1 MVKTT
6 TIDAD
11 GASHAAGRGPFK
23 AGFYTIMAAQFFS
36 SLADNALL
44 IAAIALLLALNGP
57 AWMTPFLKIFFTL
70 SYVLLAAFVG
80 AFADSRP
87 KGKVMFA
94 ANAVKIVGCLLMLLP
109 EHSASGDP
117 DYLIVL
123 IAYGIVGIGAATY
136 SPAKYGIVTELLPPR
151 QLVAANGWIEGL
163 TVLSIILGTML
174 GGVLIGAEAAGALLT
189 LHIPRVTNPSEA
201 AMGVI
206 VGIYL
211 IAALFNLFI
220 PDTGARYA
228 RQYVNPLCLVRDF
241 SGCFMRLWRD
251 RFGQISLAA
260 TTLLWGAGAVLQF
273 IVLKWAEHNLG
284 LDLERGAVMQGTV
297 AVGIALGAVVAART
311 VSLENAIHVLPL
323 GVVMGCGIA
332 LMPLVH
338 DVRFAYPLLIVVGA
352 MAGFFLVPM
361 NALLQHRGYTL
372 LSAGHSIAV
381 QNFNENLNILLMLGI
396 YAGLVWLDFSIGTII
411 LVFSALLSVL
421 MLVLLYWSRRNH
433 TYDSALPVPA
443 DAD

>member
-1 MVKTT
+1 MHPPGHDRERLK
-6 TIDAD
+6 
-11 GASHAAGRGPFK
+11 P
-23 AGFYTIMAAQFFS
+23 GFYTIMAAQFFS

-44 IAAIALLLALNGP
+44 IAAIALLMELKGP

-87 KGKVMFA
+87 KGKVMFS

-109 EHSASGDP
+109 ERDLSGDP

-123 IAYGIVGIGAATY
+123 IAYGIVGVGAATY

-151 QLVAANGWIEGL
+151 QLVVANGWIEGL
-163 TVLSIILGTML
+163 TVLSIIVGAVL
-174 GGVLIGAEAAGALLT
+174 GGVLIGAQASSALLT
-189 LHIPRVTNPSEA
+189 LNIPRLTNPSEA

-220 PDTGARYA
+220 PDTGARYP
-228 RQYVNPLCLVRDF
+228 RQFVNPLRLLQDF
-241 SGCFMRLWRD
+241 GGCFMQLWRD

-273 IVLKWAEHNLG
+273 IVLKWAENNLG
-284 LDLERGAVMQGTV
+284 FDLERGAIMQGTV
-297 AVGIALGAVVAART
+297 AIGIALGAAVAARVVSMDNALRVLPFGAAMGVG
-311 VSLENAIHVLPL
+311 VSLLPF
-323 GVVMGCGIA
+323 VHTAA
-332 LMPLVH
+332 L
-338 DVRFAYPLLIVVGA
+338 AYPLLIAVGA

-381 QNFNENLNILLMLGI
+381 QNFNENLNILIMLGI
-396 YAGLVWLDFSIGTII
+396 YAALVWLDFSIGTII
-411 LVFSALLSVL
+411 LLFSTSLTVL
-421 MLVLLYWSRRNH
+421 MLGLLYWSHRNK
-433 TYDSALPVPA
+433 TFGRPPPALDGSPHH
-443 DAD
+443 